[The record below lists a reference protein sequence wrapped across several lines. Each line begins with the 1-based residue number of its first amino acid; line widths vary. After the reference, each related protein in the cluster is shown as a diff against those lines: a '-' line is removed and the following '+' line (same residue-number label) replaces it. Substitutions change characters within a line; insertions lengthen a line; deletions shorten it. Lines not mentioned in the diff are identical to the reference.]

1 MVANLLTVTSCVHS
15 SLLFS
20 FFFQLVVIS
29 VDKCIGKRTHKKL
42 DRSTEG

>member
-1 MVANLLTVTSCVHS
+1 MCAFFIA
-15 SLLFS
+15 LFV
-20 FFFQLVVIS
+20 FFQLVVIS